1 MATLLASAS
10 PSLATLWLHWSL
22 PETAIQQPRELRS
35 EPHIMNFKV
44 VSQVPQMIP
53 TKVCSRDFAILNQ
66 SIINQVVVLV
76 DEIDLAAAAKILI
89 CDLDRKILSC

>member
-1 MATLLASAS
+1 
-10 PSLATLWLHWSL
+10 
-22 PETAIQQPRELRS
+22 
-35 EPHIMNFKV
+35 
-44 VSQVPQMIP
+44 MIP

-66 SIINQVVVLV
+66 SIINQIVVLV